1 MYNNTMLY
9 IYRVQELTE
18 QLDYVKGEQKQM
30 AEDLAYKENEIEVQ
44 HGAVLWI
51 RLMTNLNTFSGM
63 MK

>member
-1 MYNNTMLY
+1 MYNNTMLL

-44 HGAVLWI
+44 HGAVL
-51 RLMTNLNTFSGM
+51 
-63 MK
+63 